1 MTVLCFRC
9 NEQMFPFFMAGSAR
23 FPSQMRLSKR
33 HLNDPWR
40 HRQEAEALHQI
51 ALDLSDPDH
60 PYPVEIRLPP
70 WTLREDVDFR
80 RWLFGFGDAIYIEKP
95 EELRIM
101 QVNQARRLMATIA
114 AKAEAENAAKLKAWE
129 RQP

>member
-1 MTVLCFRC
+1 MDPKAPVHANAHPCIV
-9 NEQMFPFFMAGSAR
+9 EPE
-23 FPSQMRLSKR
+23 P
-33 HLNDPWR
+33 HLTDTLPPQQTALPLQDPDCTD
-40 HRQEAEALHQI
+40 
-51 ALDLSDPDH
+51 DLNDPDH

-114 AKAEAENAAKLKAWE
+114 AKAEAENVAKLEAWE
-129 RQP
+129 RRDRP